1 MGACET
7 HVGIVYGLLPGK
19 ARVRD
24 AGAWPAAADSMIFL
38 LKRRADIWVCRAQ
51 EKRQW
56 DAALER
62 YDAALAASEIPPPPL
77 AAQLHS
83 KRAAAHE
90 QLGHFAEAMADCL
103 RAIALER
110 TYAEV
115 GSQCWMPYLSLVG
128 SLSDRLNTTA
138 VVVASTAFHL
148 PSMY

>member
-7 HVGIVYGLLPGK
+7 HVGIVHGLLPGK

-62 YDAALAASEIPPPPL
+62 YDAALAACANAPPAFAPV
-77 AAQLHS
+77 LHAD
-83 KRAAAHE
+83 RAAAHQAQE
-90 QLGHFAEAMADCL
+90 NIAD
-103 RAIALER
+103 AIADSWRAKAQDR
-110 TYAEV
+110 TYAKVWGLDV
-115 GSQCWMPYLSLVG
+115 GWVYFVQTLNPHPTPKPYEYPPIPLF
-128 SLSDRLNTTA
+128 NMA
-138 VVVASTAFHL
+138 CQE
-148 PSMY
+148 